1 MRVLLAS
8 KALVVGGHHDKL
20 RALGA
25 KPDLDLLAVAPD
37 RWIEQGRAQIAER
50 PAPRGYEIVYTPLA
64 LNGRYHLFW
73 FRRLRQMMRAF
84 RPDVLHIDEEP
95 YNLATAVA
103 CRDAERY
110 GVRPVF
116 FAWQNLH
123 RRYPP
128 PFRWIERYVLERA
141 DAIVGSEAA
150 GDVIRRKGHARR
162 IEVIPQFGVDTQVFA
177 PCPRPRV
184 PGRFV
189 VGYAG
194 RLIEAKGVDV
204 LIRAVGSIG
213 GEVTLRLAGT
223 GPAEPDLRRM
233 AAAMPGVAFEG
244 SIPSA
249 DMPAFYNGLDVF
261 VLPTVGRR
269 GWTEQFGRAAVE
281 AMACGVPTVVS
292 STGEL
297 PQVVGE
303 AGLVT
308 PPADAHA
315 LANVLNRLREDPA
328 RREQLAGAGRS
339 HVLERYTTQA
349 IADATAAF
357 YRQIVGT
364 AGQAA

>member
-8 KALVVGGHHDKL
+8 KALVVGAHHDKL

-25 KPDLDLLAVAPD
+25 NPDLDLLAVSPD

-50 PAPRGYEIVYTPLA
+50 PPPRGYEISYTPLA

-73 FRRLRQMMRAF
+73 FRRLRQVVRRF

-95 YNLATAVA
+95 YNLATAIA

-110 GVRPVF
+110 GIRPVF
-116 FAWQNLH
+116 FAWQNLY

-128 PFRWIERYVLERA
+128 PFRWLERYVLARA

-150 GDVIRRKGHARR
+150 GDVLRRKGHTRR
-162 IEVIPQFGVDTQVFA
+162 IEVIPQFGVDPELFA
-177 PCPRPRV
+177 PGSQPRDPD
-184 PGRFV
+184 RFV

-194 RLIEAKGVDV
+194 RLVEAKGVDV
-204 LIRAVGSIG
+204 LIRAVGSMG
-213 GEVTLRLAGT
+213 GDVTLRLAGT

-233 AAAMPGVAFEG
+233 SAAMAGVAFEG
-244 SIPSA
+244 VIPSA

-261 VLPTVGRR
+261 VLPTVGRP

-292 STGEL
+292 ASGEL
-297 PQVVGE
+297 PHVVAQ

-315 LANVLNRLREDPA
+315 LADVLMGLRADRA
-328 RREQLAGAGRS
+328 RREQLAEAGRA
-339 HVLERYTTQA
+339 HVVRRYTTRA
-349 IADATAAF
+349 VADATAAF
-357 YRQIVGT
+357 YRRIAGVGS
-364 AGQAA
+364 

>member
-8 KALVVGGHHDKL
+8 KALVVGAHHDKL

-25 KPDLDLLAVAPD
+25 NPDLDLLAVAPD
-37 RWIEQGRAQIAER
+37 RWIEQGQAQVAER
-50 PAPRGYEIVYTPLA
+50 PPPRGYEIVHTPLA

-73 FRRLRQMMRAF
+73 FRRLRRLMRRF

-103 CRDAERY
+103 CRDAVRL

-116 FAWQNLH
+116 FAWQNLF

-128 PFRWIERYVLERA
+128 PFRWLERYVLERA

-150 GDVIRRKGHARR
+150 GEVLRRKGHTRR
-162 IEVIPQFGVDTQVFA
+162 LEVIPQFGVDPQVFA
-177 PCPRPRV
+177 PRPEPRA

-194 RLIEAKGVDV
+194 RLIAAKGVDI
-204 LIRAVGSIG
+204 LIRAAGSIG
-213 GEVTLRLAGT
+213 GDVTLRLAGT
-223 GPAEPDLRRM
+223 GPAEPELRRM
-233 AAAMPGVAFEG
+233 SAAMPGVVFEG
-244 SIPSA
+244 VIPSA
-249 DMPAFYNGLDVF
+249 VMPSFFNGLDVF

-281 AMACGVPTVVS
+281 AMACGIPTVVAS
-292 STGEL
+292 AGEL

-303 AGLVT
+303 AGVVVPT
-308 PPADAHA
+308 GDAHA
-315 LANVLNRLREDPA
+315 LANALQQLHDNPK
-328 RREQLAGAGRS
+328 RREHMAESGRA
-339 HVLERYTTQA
+339 HVLERYTTEA
-349 IADATAAF
+349 VADATAAF
-357 YRQIVGT
+357 YRLI
-364 AGQAA
+364 ANDAN

>member
-1 MRVLLAS
+1 MRILLAS
-8 KALVVGGHHDKL
+8 KALVVGAHHDKL

-25 KPDLDLLAVAPD
+25 NPDLDLLAVSPD
-37 RWIEQGRAQIAER
+37 RWIEQGRSQIAER
-50 PAPRGYEIVYTPLA
+50 PPPRGYEISYTPLA

-73 FRRLRQMMRAF
+73 FRRLRQIVRRF

-95 YNLATAVA
+95 YNLATAIA

-110 GVRPVF
+110 GIRPVF
-116 FAWQNLH
+116 FAWQNLY

-128 PFRWIERYVLERA
+128 PFRWLERYVLARA

-150 GDVIRRKGHARR
+150 GDVLRRKGHTRR
-162 IEVIPQFGVDTQVFA
+162 IEVIPQFGVDPELFA
-177 PCPRPRV
+177 PRSRPRD
-184 PGRFV
+184 PDRFV

-194 RLIEAKGVDV
+194 RLVEAKGVDV

-213 GEVTLRLAGT
+213 GDVTLRLAGT

-233 AAAMPGVAFEG
+233 SAAMAGVAFEG
-244 SIPSA
+244 VIPSA

-261 VLPTVGRR
+261 VLPTVGRP

-292 STGEL
+292 ASGEL
-297 PQVVGE
+297 PHVVAQ

-315 LANVLNRLREDPA
+315 LADVLMGLRADPA
-328 RREQLAGAGRS
+328 RREQLAEAGRA
-339 HVLERYTTQA
+339 HVVRRYTTRA
-349 IADATAAF
+349 VADATAAF
-357 YRQIVGT
+357 YRRIAGVGS
-364 AGQAA
+364 

>member
-1 MRVLLAS
+1 MRILLAS
-8 KALVVGGHHDKL
+8 KALVVGAHHDKL

-25 KPDLDLLAVAPD
+25 NPDLDLLAVSPD

-50 PAPRGYEIVYTPLA
+50 PPPRGYEISYTPLA

-73 FRRLRQMMRAF
+73 FRRLRQMVRRF

-95 YNLATAVA
+95 YNLATAIA

-110 GVRPVF
+110 GIRPVF
-116 FAWQNLH
+116 FAWQNLY

-128 PFRWIERYVLERA
+128 PFRWLERYVLARA

-150 GDVIRRKGHARR
+150 GDVLRRKGHTRR
-162 IEVIPQFGVDTQVFA
+162 IEVIPQFGVDPELFA
-177 PCPRPRV
+177 PRSQPRDPD
-184 PGRFV
+184 RFV

-194 RLIEAKGVDV
+194 RLVEAKGVDV

-213 GEVTLRLAGT
+213 GDVTLRLAGT

-233 AAAMPGVAFEG
+233 SAAMAGVAFEG
-244 SIPSA
+244 VIPSA

-261 VLPTVGRR
+261 VLPTVGRP

-292 STGEL
+292 ASGEL
-297 PQVVGE
+297 PHVVAQ

-315 LANVLNRLREDPA
+315 LADVLMGLRADPA
-328 RREQLAGAGRS
+328 RREQLAEAGRA
-339 HVLERYTTQA
+339 HVVRRYTTQA
-349 IADATAAF
+349 VADATAAL
-357 YRQIVGT
+357 YRRIAGVGS
-364 AGQAA
+364 

>member
-1 MRVLLAS
+1 MRVLVVS
-8 KALVVGGHHDKL
+8 KALVVGAHHDKL

-25 KPDLDLLAVAPD
+25 NPDLDLLAVSPD
-37 RWIEQGRAQIAER
+37 LWVEQGRAQIAER
-50 PAPRGYEIVYTPLA
+50 PPPRGYEIVHTPLA

-73 FRRLRQMMRAF
+73 FRRLRQIMRRF

-103 CRDAERY
+103 CRDAVRY

-116 FAWQNLH
+116 FAWQNLY

-128 PFRWIERYVLERA
+128 PFRWLERYVLERA
-141 DAIVGSEAA
+141 DGIVGSEAA
-150 GDVIRRKGHARR
+150 CEVLRRKGHTRP
-162 IEVIPQFGVDTQVFA
+162 IEVIPQFGVDPELFA
-177 PCPRPRV
+177 PRPRSRD
-184 PGRFV
+184 PDRFV

-194 RLIEAKGVDV
+194 RLVAAKGVDV

-213 GEVTLRLAGT
+213 GDVTLRLAGS
-223 GPAEPDLRRM
+223 GPAEPDLRGM
-233 AAAMPGVAFEG
+233 SAAMPGVVFEG
-244 SIPSA
+244 AISSA
-249 DMPAFYNGLDVF
+249 AMPDFYNGLDVF

-292 STGEL
+292 SSGEL
-297 PQVVGE
+297 PHVVGQS
-303 AGLVT
+303 GVVT

-315 LANVLNRLREDPA
+315 LAGALNRLRDDPA
-328 RREQLAGAGRS
+328 RREQLATSGRV
-339 HVLERYTTQA
+339 HVLERYTTRA

-357 YRQIVGT
+357 YRLI
-364 AGQAA
+364 AGSES